1 LTTSSSSCSGWWRTR
16 PIGLGATLLWDV
28 KNEDFEWTT
37 LADVEANEFGVVK
50 PNRADATRSLSCH
63 TQRPPL
69 ATDHVLSETRPVS
82 DDRDTAEACTEHPS
96 CIRGFI
102 AKPKYGYPNAAGWWH
117 LEWDQAD
124 ELWHATDP
132 GGEAKDVQVRGEEKL
147 TPPVALI
154 GAFQYVPFHVVVDA
168 IRRKGLFPPEPA

>member
-1 LTTSSSSCSGWWRTR
+1 
-16 PIGLGATLLWDV
+16 
-28 KNEDFEWTT
+28 
-37 LADVEANEFGVVK
+37 
-50 PNRADATRSLSCH
+50 
-63 TQRPPL
+63 
-69 ATDHVLSETRPVS
+69 VS

-117 LEWDQAD
+117 LRWDQAD
-124 ELWHATDP
+124 ELWRVTDP
-132 GGEAKDVQVRGEEKL
+132 GGGAKDVLVTGEEKL

-168 IRRKGLFPPEPA
+168 IRRKGLFPPESA

>member
-1 LTTSSSSCSGWWRTR
+1 M
-16 PIGLGATLLWDV
+16 
-28 KNEDFEWTT
+28 
-37 LADVEANEFGVVK
+37 
-50 PNRADATRSLSCH
+50 
-63 TQRPPL
+63 
-69 ATDHVLSETRPVS
+69 LSETRPVS
-82 DDRDTAEACTEHPS
+82 DDRDTAENCTEHPS

-117 LEWDQAD
+117 LRWDQAD

-132 GGEAKDVQVRGEEKL
+132 GGEAIDVRVRGEEKL

-168 IRRKGLFPPEPA
+168 IRRKGLFPPGPA

>member
-1 LTTSSSSCSGWWRTR
+1 V
-16 PIGLGATLLWDV
+16 P
-28 KNEDFEWTT
+28 
-37 LADVEANEFGVVK
+37 
-50 PNRADATRSLSCH
+50 
-63 TQRPPL
+63 
-69 ATDHVLSETRPVS
+69 SETRPVS

-102 AKPKYGYPNAAGWWH
+102 ARPKYGYLNAAGWWH

-132 GGEAKDVQVRGEEKL
+132 GGEAIDVQVRGEEKL

-154 GAFQYVPFHVVVDA
+154 GAFRYVPFHVVVEA
-168 IRRKGLFPPEPA
+168 IRRKGLFPPGPASRSPLPRPGLDHRRNWLGYERLDPALLRSSWKGWSLAGEPEGCIYSDHAADLAFVPSARQGQAPWAQI

>member
-1 LTTSSSSCSGWWRTR
+1 LRGQAEPSWRY
-16 PIGLGATLLWDV
+16 TLLIPP
-28 KNEDFEWTT
+28 T
-37 LADVEANEFGVVK
+37 LNALLQ
-50 PNRADATRSLSCH
+50 PII
-63 TQRPPL
+63 
-69 ATDHVLSETRPVS
+69 VLSETRPVS

-132 GGEAKDVQVRGEEKL
+132 GGEAKDVQVAMPVESTMSVNRSVARTRCCGE
-147 TPPVALI
+147 PPT
-154 GAFQYVPFHVVVDA
+154 H
-168 IRRKGLFPPEPA
+168 RRIPDHSIITVGSSPSVHPS

>member
-1 LTTSSSSCSGWWRTR
+1 
-16 PIGLGATLLWDV
+16 
-28 KNEDFEWTT
+28 
-37 LADVEANEFGVVK
+37 
-50 PNRADATRSLSCH
+50 
-63 TQRPPL
+63 
-69 ATDHVLSETRPVS
+69 VS

-124 ELWHATDP
+124 ELWHAMDP
-132 GGEAKDVQVRGEEKL
+132 GGEAKDVPVRGEEKL

-154 GAFQYVPFHVVVDA
+154 GAFQYVPFHVWSTLSGERACFRQSRPSRSPLPRPGLDH
-168 IRRKGLFPPEPA
+168 RRNWLAYERLDPEGCTY

>member
-1 LTTSSSSCSGWWRTR
+1 MRGQAEPSWRY
-16 PIGLGATLLWDV
+16 TLLIPP
-28 KNEDFEWTT
+28 T
-37 LADVEANEFGVVK
+37 LNALLQ
-50 PNRADATRSLSCH
+50 PII
-63 TQRPPL
+63 
-69 ATDHVLSETRPVS
+69 VLSETRPVS

-132 GGEAKDVQVRGEEKL
+132 GGEAKDVQVGGEEKL